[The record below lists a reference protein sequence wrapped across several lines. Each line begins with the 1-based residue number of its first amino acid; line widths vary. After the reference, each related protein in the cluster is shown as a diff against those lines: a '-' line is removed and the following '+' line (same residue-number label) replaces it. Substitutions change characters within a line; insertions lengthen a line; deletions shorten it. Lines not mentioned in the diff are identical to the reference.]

1 MVKRFY
7 GNNVNWP
14 NTNVCEL
21 KSNIND
27 NLLCLMN
34 RSIFYRSNGKVV
46 ILTIDRSIVEVLK
59 TPLNHERYHK
69 SA

>member
-14 NTNVCEL
+14 NTNVGEL

-46 ILTIDRSIVEVLK
+46 ILTIDRSIVKVLK
-59 TPLNHERYHK
+59 TLLNHERYHK

>member
-1 MVKRFY
+1 MVKRLY

-14 NTNVCEL
+14 NTNVGEL

-27 NLLCLMN
+27 NSLCLMN

-46 ILTIDRSIVEVLK
+46 ILTIDRSIVKVLK
-59 TPLNHERYHK
+59 TLLNHERYHK